1 MTEGNDDVKGG
12 RKGAGGS
19 EERKEVKRED
29 GSGRGESQNKM
40 GRNPKEVERGRKLK
54 KKKKR
59 PEIIF
64 EGEKININQGLL
76 KEAKRHGNFLEG
88 VVRRTVVRSLSG
100 RVG

>member
-40 GRNPKEVERGRKLK
+40 GRNPKEVERGRK
-54 KKKKR
+54 
-59 PEIIF
+59 
-64 EGEKININQGLL
+64 
-76 KEAKRHGNFLEG
+76 
-88 VVRRTVVRSLSG
+88 
-100 RVG
+100 